1 MSTPETLSKNAIRAV
16 LEFVKQHS
24 TTPVEWTMPTPGAGD
39 THSPDFWIMIAG
51 RLVLVEAKA
60 DPSEGGRAARPGQ
73 EDFLR
78 RWSEAGAITFVV
90 RDEASFNVFKQWMAS
105 YLGVAIAT
113 TPWRSE
119 VVKARPKAPPIPRT
133 KRASKAA

>member
-1 MSTPETLSKNAIRAV
+1 MSTPETLSKNAIRAA
-16 LEFVKQHS
+16 LEFAKQHS
-24 TTPVEWTMPTPGAGD
+24 AAPIEWTMPTPGAGD

-51 RLVLVEAKA
+51 RLILVEAKA

-90 RDEASFNVFKQWMAS
+90 RDEASFDVFKHWMAS
-105 YLGVAIAT
+105 YLGIAIAT

-119 VVKARPKAPPIPRT
+119 VVKRRPVPPAIPRA
-133 KRASKAA
+133 KRSK